1 MLKNFILNSS
11 DFVFNKKKIN
21 TDKDPFEIFKQIY
34 LNYEN
39 TFILES
45 LTGPKE
51 LSEFSVIG
59 FDPEFT
65 IKFDKNKFQIYK
77 KGKIISKKKVRDPL
91 TELRTILPIVNE
103 KRLRYRYIG
112 GAVGYVS
119 YDAIKFWE
127 KLPHERTNVLFPLME
142 FGIYTDGVI
151 HDRRDK
157 AIYYFHIGKKSRLAE
172 LERILNA
179 TPKHFDRPFSFSK
192 PVSEETRSN
201 FISKVKKGKD
211 YVYEG
216 EVFQIVLSRKFV
228 FKIRGDP
235 MIVYENLRKMN
246 PSPYMYFFKRKKR
259 FIIGSSPEMLL
270 RVMNGKIETFPIA
283 GTRPITEK
291 ESENRRLKKELLKD
305 KKELAEHTMLVDLAR
320 NDLGRV
326 CKFGS
331 VRSKELMIVKRFSHV
346 QHIVSHIIGDLY
358 SKYDCFDAFR
368 SLFPAGTVSGA
379 PKVRAM
385 EIISELEESSRGPY
399 AGALGYFSF
408 NRCCDFAIII
418 RSLFINNNRAFVQSG
433 AGIVMDSIPRNEYL
447 ETEHKA
453 GALFSALKASGRQN
467 K

>member
-1 MLKNFILNSS
+1 MLKDFISGS
-11 DFVFNKKKIN
+11 QDFRFSKKKIN
-21 TDKDPFEIFKQIY
+21 TDKNPFEIFKQIY
-34 LNYEN
+34 TNYEN
-39 TFILES
+39 VFILES

-65 IKFDKNKFQIYK
+65 VKCDKGKFQIYR
-77 KGKIISKKKVRDPL
+77 KGKIISERKVKDPL
-91 TELRTILPIVNE
+91 AELRRILPIVND
-103 KRLRYRYIG
+103 KKLRYIG

-119 YDAIKFWE
+119 YDAIRFWE
-127 KLPHERTNVLFPLME
+127 QLPSKRANNTFPLME
-142 FGIYTDGVI
+142 FGIYTDGLI
-151 HDRRDK
+151 HDRKDK
-157 AIYYFHIGKKSRLAE
+157 ATYYFHIGKKSRLVE
-172 LERILNA
+172 LEKLLNSKSKYLDNSFYFSRPISE
-179 TPKHFDRPFSFSK
+179 TSKSHF
-192 PVSEETRSN
+192 V
-201 FISKVKKGKD
+201 SKVKKAKD

-216 EVFQIVLSRKFV
+216 EVFQVVISRKFV
-228 FKIRGDP
+228 FEVHGDP
-235 MIVYENLRKMN
+235 IILYENLRKLN

-270 RVMNGKIETFPIA
+270 RVINDKIETFPIA
-283 GTRPITEK
+283 GTRPITNK
-291 ESENRRLKKELLKD
+291 ESENRRLAKELLRD

-331 VRSKELMIVKRFSHV
+331 VQPKELMIVKRFSHV
-346 QHIVSHIIGDLY
+346 QHIVSHITGDLY

-385 EIISELEESSRGPY
+385 EVISELEESSRGPY

-418 RSLFINNNRAFVQSG
+418 RSLFINGNNAFIQAG
-433 AGIVMDSIPRNEYL
+433 AGIVMDSIPKNEYL
-447 ETEHKA
+447 ETEQKA
-453 GALFSALKASGRQN
+453 GALFSAMKATRKQT

>member
-1 MLKNFILNSS
+1 MLKDFISGS
-11 DFVFNKKKIN
+11 QDFTFSKKKIN
-21 TDKDPFEIFKQIY
+21 TDKNPFEIFKQIY
-34 LNYEN
+34 MNYEN
-39 TFILES
+39 VFILES

-65 IKFDKNKFQIYK
+65 VKCDKGKFQIYR
-77 KGKIISKKKVRDPL
+77 KGKIISEKKVKDPL
-91 TELRTILPIVNE
+91 AELRRILPIVND
-103 KRLRYRYIG
+103 KKLRYIG

-119 YDAIKFWE
+119 YDAIRFWE
-127 KLPHERTNVLFPLME
+127 QLPSQRSSNMFPLME
-142 FGIYTDGVI
+142 FGIYTDGLI
-151 HDRRDK
+151 HDRKDK
-157 AIYYFHIGKKSRLAE
+157 ATYYFHIGKKSRLAE
-172 LERILNA
+172 LEKLLNSKSKYLDNSFYFSRPISE
-179 TPKHFDRPFSFSK
+179 TSKSHF
-192 PVSEETRSN
+192 V
-201 FISKVKKGKD
+201 SKVKKAKD

-216 EVFQIVLSRKFV
+216 EVFQVVISRKFV
-228 FKIRGDP
+228 FEVHGDP
-235 MIVYENLRKMN
+235 IVLYENLRKLN

-270 RVMNGKIETFPIA
+270 RVINDKIETFPIA
-283 GTRPITEK
+283 GTRPITNK
-291 ESENRRLKKELLKD
+291 ESENRRLAKELLRD

-331 VRSKELMIVKRFSHV
+331 VQPKELMIVKRFSHV
-346 QHIVSHIIGDLY
+346 QHIVSHITGDLY

-385 EIISELEESSRGPY
+385 EVISELEESSRGPY

-418 RSLFINNNRAFVQSG
+418 RSLFINGNNAFIQAG
-433 AGIVMDSIPRNEYL
+433 AGIVMDSIPKNEYL
-447 ETEHKA
+447 ETEQKA
-453 GALFSALKASGRQN
+453 GALFSAMKATRKQM

>member
-1 MLKNFILNSS
+1 MLKDFISGS
-11 DFVFNKKKIN
+11 QDFTFSKKKIN
-21 TDKDPFEIFKQIY
+21 TDTNPFEIFKQIY
-34 LNYEN
+34 MNYEN
-39 TFILES
+39 VFILES

-65 IKFDKNKFQIYK
+65 VKCDKGKFQIYR
-77 KGKIISKKKVRDPL
+77 KGKIISEKKVKDPL
-91 TELRTILPIVNE
+91 AELRSILPIVND
-103 KRLRYRYIG
+103 KKLRYIG

-119 YDAIKFWE
+119 YDAIRFWE
-127 KLPHERTNVLFPLME
+127 QLPSKRASNMFPLME
-142 FGIYTDGVI
+142 FGIYTDGLI
-151 HDRRDK
+151 HDRKDK
-157 AIYYFHIGKKSRLAE
+157 ATYYFHIGKKSRLAE
-172 LERILNA
+172 LEKLLNSKSKYLDNSFYFSRPISE
-179 TPKHFDRPFSFSK
+179 TSKRHF
-192 PVSEETRSN
+192 V
-201 FISKVKKGKD
+201 SKVKKAKD

-216 EVFQIVLSRKFV
+216 EVFQVVISRKFIFEV
-228 FKIRGDP
+228 HGDP
-235 MIVYENLRKMN
+235 ILLYENLRKLN

-270 RVMNGKIETFPIA
+270 RVINDKIETFPIA
-283 GTRPITEK
+283 GTRPITSK
-291 ESENRRLKKELLKD
+291 ESENRRLAKELLRD

-331 VRSKELMIVKRFSHV
+331 VQPQELMIVKRFSHV
-346 QHIVSHIIGDLY
+346 QHIVSHITGDLY

-385 EIISELEESSRGPY
+385 EVISELEESSRGPY

-418 RSLFINNNRAFVQSG
+418 RSLFINGNKAFIQAG
-433 AGIVMDSIPRNEYL
+433 AGIVMDSIPKNEYL

-453 GALFSALKASGRQN
+453 GALFSAMKATRKQM

>member
-1 MLKNFILNSS
+1 MLKDFISGS
-11 DFVFNKKKIN
+11 QDFTFTKKKIN
-21 TDKDPFEIFKQIY
+21 TDGNPFQIFKQIY
-34 LNYEN
+34 MNYEN
-39 TFILES
+39 VFILES

-65 IKFDKNKFQIYK
+65 VKCDKGKFQIYR
-77 KGKIISKKKVRDPL
+77 KGRIISEKKVKDPL
-91 TELRTILPIVNE
+91 AELRRILPIVND
-103 KRLRYRYIG
+103 KKLRYIG

-119 YDAIKFWE
+119 YDAIRFWE
-127 KLPHERTNVLFPLME
+127 RLPSKRASNMFPLME
-142 FGIYTDGVI
+142 FGIYTDGLI
-151 HDRRDK
+151 HDRKDK
-157 AIYYFHIGKKSRLAE
+157 ATYYFHIGKKSRLAE
-172 LERILNA
+172 LEKILD
-179 TPKHFDRPFSFSK
+179 TSPKQLDKSFTFTK
-192 PVSEETRSN
+192 PVSETAKSN
-201 FISKVKKGKD
+201 FIAKVKKAKD

-216 EVFQIVLSRKFV
+216 EVFQVVISRKFIFNV
-228 FKIRGDP
+228 RGDP
-235 MIVYENLRKMN
+235 MILYENLRKLN

-270 RVMNGKIETFPIA
+270 RVINDKIETFPIA
-283 GTRPITEK
+283 GTRPITNK
-291 ESENRRLKKELLKD
+291 ESENRRLKKELLRD

-331 VRSKELMIVKRFSHV
+331 VQPKELMIVKRFSHV
-346 QHIVSHIIGDLY
+346 QHIVSHITGDLY

-385 EIISELEESSRGPY
+385 EVISELEESSRGPY

-408 NRCCDFAIII
+408 NRCCDFAIVI
-418 RSLFINNNRAFVQSG
+418 RSLFINGNNAFIQAG
-433 AGIVMDSIPRNEYL
+433 AGIVMDSIPTNEYH

-453 GALFSALKASGRQN
+453 GALFSAMKATRKQ
-467 K
+467 KK

>member
-1 MLKNFILNSS
+1 MSGSN
-11 DFVFNKKKIN
+11 DFKFNKKKIN
-21 TDKDPFEIFKQIY
+21 TSKDPFEIFKQIY
-34 LNYEN
+34 MNYEN

-59 FDPEFT
+59 FDPEF
-65 IKFDKNKFQIYK
+65 IVKCDEKKFQIYK
-77 KGKIISKKKVRDPL
+77 KGKIISEKKVRDPL
-91 TELRTILPIVNE
+91 AELRKILPKVNE
-103 KRLRYRYIG
+103 KRLRYIG
-112 GAVGYVS
+112 GAVGYMS

-127 KLPHERTNVLFPLME
+127 KLPLKSSNNMFPIME
-142 FGIYTDGVI
+142 FGIYTDGLI
-151 HDRRDK
+151 HDRKEK
-157 AIYYFHIGKKSRLAE
+157 AIHYFHIGEKSRIAE
-172 LERILNA
+172 LEKILDS
-179 TPKHFDRPFSFSK
+179 TPKHLDESFSFSK
-192 PVSEETRSN
+192 PISETSKSN
-201 FISKVKKGKD
+201 FVSKVKKAKN

-216 EVFQIVLSRKFV
+216 EVFQVVISRKFI

-235 MIVYENLRKMN
+235 MILYENLRKLN

-270 RVMNGKIETFPIA
+270 RVINGRIETFPIA
-283 GTRPITEK
+283 GTRPVTDK
-291 ESENRRLKKELLKD
+291 ESENKRLRRELLRD

-331 VRSKELMIVKRFSHV
+331 VQPKELMIVKRFSHV
-346 QHIVSHIIGDLY
+346 QHLVSHITGDLY
-358 SKYDCFDAFR
+358 GKYDCFDAFR

-385 EIISELEESSRGPY
+385 EVISELEDSSRGPY

-418 RSLFINNNRAFVQSG
+418 RSLFINGKKAFIQSG
-433 AGIVMDSIPRNEYL
+433 AGIVMDSIPTNEYL
-447 ETEHKA
+447 ETQHKA
-453 GALFSALKASGRQN
+453 GALFSAMQATRKQT

>member
-1 MLKNFILNSS
+1 MLKDFISS
-11 DFVFNKKKIN
+11 SRDFTLNKKKIN
-21 TDKDPFEIFKQIY
+21 TDRDPFEIFKQIY
-34 LNYEN
+34 ASYDSA
-39 TFILES
+39 FILES

-59 FDPEFT
+59 FEPEYT
-65 IKFDKNKFQIYK
+65 VKCDRGRFQIYRNE
-77 KGKIISKKKVRDPL
+77 KIISEKKVKDPL
-91 TELRTILPIVNE
+91 LELRRIMPTINE
-103 KRLRYRYIG
+103 KKLRYIG

-127 KLPHERTNVLFPLME
+127 KLPTKRANNMFPLME
-142 FGIYTDGVI
+142 FGIYTDGLI
-151 HDRRDK
+151 HDKRDK
-157 AIYYFHIGKKSRLAE
+157 ATYYFHIGKKSRLAE
-172 LERILNA
+172 IEKILNSKKQFLA
-179 TPKHFDRPFSFSK
+179 KSFSFSK
-192 PVSEETRSN
+192 PVSETTKSK
-201 FISKVKKGKD
+201 FISKVKKAKE

-216 EVFQIVLSRKFV
+216 EVFQVVISRKFN
-228 FKIRGDP
+228 FMIHGDP
-235 MIVYENLRKMN
+235 MHIYKNLRKLN

-270 RVMNGKIETFPIA
+270 RVINNRIETFPIA
-283 GTRPITEK
+283 GTRPVTHK
-291 ESENRRLKKELLKD
+291 ESENRKLKNELLSD

-331 VRSKELMIVKRFSHV
+331 VQPKELMIVKRFSHV
-346 QHIVSHIIGDLY
+346 QHLVSHIVGDLY
-358 SKYDCFDAFR
+358 NEYDCFDAFR

-385 EIISELEESSRGPY
+385 EVISELEKSARGPY

-418 RSLFINNNRAFVQSG
+418 RSLFINGNNAYIQSG
-433 AGIVMDSIPRNEYL
+433 AGIVMDSIPTNEYL

-453 GALFSALKASGRQN
+453 GALFSAMKAAKNQSQ
-467 K
+467 

>member
-1 MLKNFILNSS
+1 MLN
-11 DFVFNKKKIN
+11 DFVSNSHDFTLNKKKIN
-21 TDKDPFEIFKQIY
+21 TDRDPFEIFKQIY
-34 LNYEN
+34 MSYDNA
-39 TFILES
+39 FILES

-65 IKFDKNKFQIYK
+65 VKCDRGRFQIYRNE
-77 KGKIISKKKVRDPL
+77 KIISEKKVKDPL
-91 TELRTILPIVNE
+91 LELRRILPTINE
-103 KRLRYRYIG
+103 KKLRYIG

-127 KLPHERTNVLFPLME
+127 QLPTKRANNMFPLME
-142 FGIYTDGVI
+142 FGIYTDGLI
-151 HDRRDK
+151 HDKRDN
-157 AIYYFHIGKKSRLAE
+157 ATYYFHIGKKSRLAE
-172 LERILNA
+172 IEKILNSKKQDLA
-179 TPKHFDRPFSFSK
+179 KSFSFSK
-192 PVSEETRSN
+192 PVSETTKN
-201 FISKVKKGKD
+201 KFISKVKKAKE

-216 EVFQIVLSRKFV
+216 EVFQVVISRKFN
-228 FKIRGDP
+228 FRIHGDP
-235 MIVYENLRKMN
+235 MHIYENLRKLN

-270 RVMNGKIETFPIA
+270 RVINNRIETFPIA
-283 GTRPITEK
+283 GTRPVTHK
-291 ESENRRLKKELLKD
+291 ESENRKLKNELLSD

-331 VRSKELMIVKRFSHV
+331 VHPKELMIVKRFSHV
-346 QHIVSHIIGDLY
+346 QHLVSHIAGDLY
-358 SKYDCFDAFR
+358 NEYDCFDAFR

-385 EIISELEESSRGPY
+385 EVISELEKSARGPY

-418 RSLFINNNRAFVQSG
+418 RSLFINGNNAYIQSG
-433 AGIVMDSIPRNEYL
+433 AGIVMDSIPTNEYL

-453 GALFSALKASGRQN
+453 GAMFSAMKAAKNQS
-467 K
+467 

>member
-1 MLKNFILNSS
+1 MLKDFISGS
-11 DFVFNKKKIN
+11 QDFTFSKKKIN
-21 TDKDPFEIFKQIY
+21 TDKNPFEIFKQIY
-34 LNYEN
+34 MKYEN
-39 TFILES
+39 VFILES

-65 IKFDKNKFQIYK
+65 VKCDKGKFQIYR
-77 KGKIISKKKVRDPL
+77 KGKIISEKKVKDPL
-91 TELRTILPIVNE
+91 AELRRILPIVND
-103 KRLRYRYIG
+103 KKLRYIG

-119 YDAIKFWE
+119 YDAIRFWE
-127 KLPHERTNVLFPLME
+127 QLPSKRANNMFPLME
-142 FGIYTDGVI
+142 FGIYTDGLI
-151 HDRRDK
+151 HDRKDK
-157 AIYYFHIGKKSRLAE
+157 ATYYFHIGKKSRLVE
-172 LERILNA
+172 LEKLLNSKSKYLDNSFYFSRPISE
-179 TPKHFDRPFSFSK
+179 TSKSHF
-192 PVSEETRSN
+192 V
-201 FISKVKKGKD
+201 SKVKRAKD

-216 EVFQIVLSRKFV
+216 EVFQVVISRKFV
-228 FKIRGDP
+228 FEVHGDP
-235 MIVYENLRKMN
+235 IILYENLRKLN

-270 RVMNGKIETFPIA
+270 RVINDKIETFPIA
-283 GTRPITEK
+283 GTRPITNK
-291 ESENRRLKKELLKD
+291 EGENRRLAKELLRD

-331 VRSKELMIVKRFSHV
+331 VQPKELMIVKRFSHV
-346 QHIVSHIIGDLY
+346 QHIVSHITGDLY

-385 EIISELEESSRGPY
+385 EVISELEESSRGPY

-418 RSLFINNNRAFVQSG
+418 RSLFINGNNAFIQAG
-433 AGIVMDSIPRNEYL
+433 AGIVMDSIPKNEYL
-447 ETEHKA
+447 ETEQKA
-453 GALFSALKASGRQN
+453 GALFSAMKATRKQT

>member
-1 MLKNFILNSS
+1 MLKNFISGS
-11 DFVFNKKKIN
+11 QDFTFSKKKIN
-21 TDKDPFEIFKQIY
+21 TDKNPFEIFKQIY
-34 LNYEN
+34 MNYEN
-39 TFILES
+39 VFILES

-65 IKFDKNKFQIYK
+65 VNCDKGKFQIYR
-77 KGKIISKKKVRDPL
+77 KGKIISEKKVKDPL
-91 TELRTILPIVNE
+91 AELRRILPIVND
-103 KRLRYRYIG
+103 KKLRYIG

-119 YDAIKFWE
+119 YDAIRFWE
-127 KLPHERTNVLFPLME
+127 QLPSKRANNMFPLME
-142 FGIYTDGVI
+142 FGIYTDGLI
-151 HDRRDK
+151 HDRKDK
-157 AIYYFHIGKKSRLAE
+157 ATYYFHIGKKSRLAE
-172 LERILNA
+172 LEKLLNSKSKYLDNSFYFSRPISE
-179 TPKHFDRPFSFSK
+179 TSKNHF
-192 PVSEETRSN
+192 V
-201 FISKVKKGKD
+201 SKVKKAKD

-216 EVFQIVLSRKFV
+216 EVFQVVISRKFV
-228 FKIRGDP
+228 FEVHGDP
-235 MIVYENLRKMN
+235 IILYENLRKLN

-270 RVMNGKIETFPIA
+270 RVINDKIETFPIA
-283 GTRPITEK
+283 GTRPITNK
-291 ESENRRLKKELLKD
+291 ESENRRLAKELLKD

-331 VRSKELMIVKRFSHV
+331 VQPKELMIVKRFSHV
-346 QHIVSHIIGDLY
+346 QHIVSHITGDLY

-385 EIISELEESSRGPY
+385 EVISELEESSRGPY

-418 RSLFINNNRAFVQSG
+418 RSLFINGNNAFIQAG
-433 AGIVMDSIPRNEYL
+433 AGIVMDSIPKNEYL
-447 ETEHKA
+447 ETEQKA
-453 GALFSALKASGRQN
+453 GALFSAMKATRKQT

>member
-1 MLKNFILNSS
+1 MLKDFISGS
-11 DFVFNKKKIN
+11 QDFTFSKKKIN
-21 TDKDPFEIFKQIY
+21 TDKNPFEIFKQIY
-34 LNYEN
+34 MNYEN
-39 TFILES
+39 VFILES

-65 IKFDKNKFQIYK
+65 VKCDKGKFQIYR
-77 KGKIISKKKVRDPL
+77 KGKIISEKKVKDPL
-91 TELRTILPIVNE
+91 AELRSILPIVND
-103 KRLRYRYIG
+103 KKLRYIG

-119 YDAIKFWE
+119 YDAIRFWE
-127 KLPHERTNVLFPLME
+127 QLPSKRASNMFPLME
-142 FGIYTDGVI
+142 FGIYTDGLI
-151 HDRRDK
+151 HDRKDK
-157 AIYYFHIGKKSRLAE
+157 ATYYFHIGKKSRLAE
-172 LERILNA
+172 LEKLLNSKSKYLDNSFYFSRPISE
-179 TPKHFDRPFSFSK
+179 TSKRHF
-192 PVSEETRSN
+192 V
-201 FISKVKKGKD
+201 SKVKKAKD

-216 EVFQIVLSRKFV
+216 EVFQVVISRKFIFEV
-228 FKIRGDP
+228 HGDP
-235 MIVYENLRKMN
+235 ILLYENLRKLN

-270 RVMNGKIETFPIA
+270 RVINDKIETFPIA
-283 GTRPITEK
+283 GTRPITSK
-291 ESENRRLKKELLKD
+291 ESENRRLAKELLRD

-331 VRSKELMIVKRFSHV
+331 VQPQELMIVKRFSHV
-346 QHIVSHIIGDLY
+346 QHIVSHITGDLY

-385 EIISELEESSRGPY
+385 EVISELEESSRGPY

-418 RSLFINNNRAFVQSG
+418 RSLFINGNKAFIQAG
-433 AGIVMDSIPRNEYL
+433 AGIVMDSIPKNEYL

-453 GALFSALKASGRQN
+453 GALFSAMKATRKQM

>member
-1 MLKNFILNSS
+1 MLKDFISGS
-11 DFVFNKKKIN
+11 QDFTFTKKKIN
-21 TDKDPFEIFKQIY
+21 TDKNPFEIFKQIY
-34 LNYEN
+34 MNYEN
-39 TFILES
+39 VFILES

-59 FDPEFT
+59 FDPEFSV
-65 IKFDKNKFQIYK
+65 KCDKGKFQIYR
-77 KGKIISKKKVRDPL
+77 KGKIISEKKVKDPL
-91 TELRTILPIVNE
+91 AELRRILPIVND
-103 KRLRYRYIG
+103 KKLRYIG

-119 YDAIKFWE
+119 YDAIRFWE
-127 KLPHERTNVLFPLME
+127 QLPSKRAINMFPLME
-142 FGIYTDGVI
+142 FGIYTDGLI
-151 HDRRDK
+151 HDRKDK
-157 AIYYFHIGKKSRLAE
+157 VTYYFHIGKKSRLAE
-172 LERILNA
+172 LEKLLNFK
-179 TPKHFDRPFSFSK
+179 PKYLENSFYFSK
-192 PVSEETRSN
+192 PISETSKSH
-201 FISKVKKGKD
+201 FVSKVKKAKD

-216 EVFQIVLSRKFV
+216 EVFQVVISRKFIFEV
-228 FKIRGDP
+228 YGDP
-235 MIVYENLRKMN
+235 IILYENLRKLN

-270 RVMNGKIETFPIA
+270 RVINGKIETFPIA
-283 GTRPITEK
+283 GTRPITNR
-291 ESENRRLKKELLKD
+291 ESENRRLAKELLRD

-331 VRSKELMIVKRFSHV
+331 VQPKELMIVKRFSHV
-346 QHIVSHIIGDLY
+346 QHIVSHITGDLY

-385 EIISELEESSRGPY
+385 EVISELEESSRGPY

-418 RSLFINNNRAFVQSG
+418 RSLFINGNNAFIQAG
-433 AGIVMDSIPRNEYL
+433 AGIVMDSIPKNEYL
-447 ETEHKA
+447 ETQHKA
-453 GALFSALKASGRQN
+453 GALFSAMKATRKQM

>member
-1 MLKNFILNSS
+1 MLKDFISGS
-11 DFVFNKKKIN
+11 QDFRFSKKKIN
-21 TDKDPFEIFKQIY
+21 TDKNPFEIFKQIY
-34 LNYEN
+34 MNYEN
-39 TFILES
+39 VFILES

-65 IKFDKNKFQIYK
+65 VKCDKGKFQIYR
-77 KGKIISKKKVRDPL
+77 KGKIISERKVKDPL
-91 TELRTILPIVNE
+91 AELRRILPIVND
-103 KRLRYRYIG
+103 KKLRYIG

-119 YDAIKFWE
+119 YDAIRFWE
-127 KLPHERTNVLFPLME
+127 QLPSKRANNMFPLME
-142 FGIYTDGVI
+142 FGIYTDGLI
-151 HDRRDK
+151 HDRKDK
-157 AIYYFHIGKKSRLAE
+157 ATYYFHIGKKSRLAE
-172 LERILNA
+172 LEKLLNSKSKYLDNSFYFSRPISE
-179 TPKHFDRPFSFSK
+179 TSKSHF
-192 PVSEETRSN
+192 V
-201 FISKVKKGKD
+201 SKVKKAKD

-216 EVFQIVLSRKFV
+216 EVFQVVISRKFIFEV
-228 FKIRGDP
+228 HGDP
-235 MIVYENLRKMN
+235 ITLYENLRKLN

-270 RVMNGKIETFPIA
+270 RVINDKIETFPIA
-283 GTRPITEK
+283 GTRPITNK
-291 ESENRRLKKELLKD
+291 ESENRRLAKELLRD

-320 NDLGRV
+320 NDMGRV

-331 VRSKELMIVKRFSHV
+331 VQPKELMIVKRFSHV
-346 QHIVSHIIGDLY
+346 QHIVSHITGDLY

-385 EIISELEESSRGPY
+385 EVISELEESSRGPY

-418 RSLFINNNRAFVQSG
+418 RSLFINGNNAFIQAG
-433 AGIVMDSIPRNEYL
+433 AGIVMDSIPKNEYL
-447 ETEHKA
+447 ETEQKA
-453 GALFSALKASGRQN
+453 GALFSAMKATRKQT

>member
-1 MLKNFILNSS
+1 MLNDIISS
-11 DFVFNKKKIN
+11 SRVFTLNKKKIN
-21 TDKDPFEIFKQIY
+21 TDRDPFEIFKQIY
-34 LNYEN
+34 MSYDNA
-39 TFILES
+39 FILES

-65 IKFDKNKFQIYK
+65 VKCDRGRFQIYQNE
-77 KGKIISKKKVRDPL
+77 KIISEKKVKDPL
-91 TELRTILPIVNE
+91 LELRRILPTINE
-103 KRLRYRYIG
+103 KKIRYIG

-127 KLPHERTNVLFPLME
+127 QLPTKRANNMFPLME
-142 FGIYTDGVI
+142 FGIYTDGLI
-151 HDRRDK
+151 HDKRDK
-157 AIYYFHIGKKSRLAE
+157 ATYYFHIGKNSRLAE
-172 LERILNA
+172 IKKILNS
-179 TPKHFDRPFSFSK
+179 KKQDLVRSFSFSK
-192 PVSEETRSN
+192 PVSETTKN
-201 FISKVKKGKD
+201 KFISKVKKAKE

-216 EVFQIVLSRKFV
+216 EVFQVVISRKFN
-228 FKIRGDP
+228 FRIRGDP
-235 MIVYENLRKMN
+235 MHIYENLRKLN

-259 FIIGSSPEMLL
+259 VIIGSSPEMLL
-270 RVMNGKIETFPIA
+270 RVINNRIETFPIA
-283 GTRPITEK
+283 GTRPVTHK
-291 ESENRRLKKELLKD
+291 ESENRQLRNELLSD

-331 VRSKELMIVKRFSHV
+331 VQPKELMIVKRFSHV
-346 QHIVSHIIGDLY
+346 QHLVSHIAGDLY
-358 SKYDCFDAFR
+358 NEYDCFDAFR

-385 EIISELEESSRGPY
+385 EIISELEKTARGPY

-418 RSLFINNNRAFVQSG
+418 RSLFINGKKAYIQSG
-433 AGIVMDSIPRNEYL
+433 AGIVMDSIPTNEYL

-453 GALFSALKASGRQN
+453 GAMFSAMKAARNQSQ
-467 K
+467 

>member
-1 MLKNFILNSS
+1 MLNDFISSSHDFTLN
-11 DFVFNKKKIN
+11 KEKIN
-21 TDKDPFEIFKQIY
+21 TDRDPFEIFKQIY
-34 LNYEN
+34 MSYDNA
-39 TFILES
+39 FILES

-65 IKFDKNKFQIYK
+65 VKCDRERFHIYRNE
-77 KGKIISKKKVRDPL
+77 KIISEKKVKDPL
-91 TELRTILPIVNE
+91 LELRRILPTINE
-103 KRLRYRYIG
+103 KKLRYIG

-127 KLPHERTNVLFPLME
+127 QLPTKRANNMFPLME
-142 FGIYTDGVI
+142 FGIYTDGLI
-151 HDRRDK
+151 HDKRDN
-157 AIYYFHIGKKSRLAE
+157 ATYYFHIGKKSRLAE
-172 LERILNA
+172 IEKILNSKKQDLA
-179 TPKHFDRPFSFSK
+179 KSFSFSK
-192 PVSEETRSN
+192 PVSEITKN
-201 FISKVKKGKD
+201 KFISKVKKAKE

-216 EVFQIVLSRKFV
+216 EVFQVVISRKFN
-228 FKIRGDP
+228 FRIHGDP
-235 MIVYENLRKMN
+235 MHIYENLRKLN

-270 RVMNGKIETFPIA
+270 RVINNRIETFPIA
-283 GTRPITEK
+283 GTRPVTHK
-291 ESENRRLKKELLKD
+291 ESENRKLKNELLSD

-331 VRSKELMIVKRFSHV
+331 VQPKELMIVKRFSHV
-346 QHIVSHIIGDLY
+346 QHLVSHIAGDLY
-358 SKYDCFDAFR
+358 NEYDCFDAFR

-385 EIISELEESSRGPY
+385 EVISELEKSARGPY

-418 RSLFINNNRAFVQSG
+418 RSLFINGNNAYIQSG
-433 AGIVMDSIPRNEYL
+433 AGIVMDSIPTNEYL

-453 GALFSALKASGRQN
+453 GAMFSAMKAAKNQS
-467 K
+467 

>member
-1 MLKNFILNSS
+1 MLKDFISGS
-11 DFVFNKKKIN
+11 QDFRFSKKKIN
-21 TDKDPFEIFKQIY
+21 TDKNPFEIFKQIY
-34 LNYEN
+34 MNYEN
-39 TFILES
+39 VFILES

-65 IKFDKNKFQIYK
+65 VKCDKGKFQIYR
-77 KGKIISKKKVRDPL
+77 KGKIISERKVKDPL
-91 TELRTILPIVNE
+91 AELRRILPIVND
-103 KRLRYRYIG
+103 KKLRYIG

-119 YDAIKFWE
+119 YDAIRFWE
-127 KLPHERTNVLFPLME
+127 QLPSKRANNMFPLME
-142 FGIYTDGVI
+142 FGIYTDGLI
-151 HDRRDK
+151 HDRKDK
-157 AIYYFHIGKKSRLAE
+157 ATYYFHIGKKSRLAE
-172 LERILNA
+172 LEKLLSSKSKYLDNSFYFSRPISETSKN
-179 TPKHFDRPFSFSK
+179 HF
-192 PVSEETRSN
+192 V
-201 FISKVKKGKD
+201 SKVKKAKD

-216 EVFQIVLSRKFV
+216 EVFQVVISRKFIFEV
-228 FKIRGDP
+228 HGDP
-235 MIVYENLRKMN
+235 IILYENLRKLN

-270 RVMNGKIETFPIA
+270 RVINDKIETFPIA
-283 GTRPITEK
+283 GTRPITNK
-291 ESENRRLKKELLKD
+291 ESENRRLAKELLRD

-331 VRSKELMIVKRFSHV
+331 VQPKELMIVKRFSHV
-346 QHIVSHIIGDLY
+346 QHIVSHITGDLY

-385 EIISELEESSRGPY
+385 EVISELEESSRGPY

-418 RSLFINNNRAFVQSG
+418 RSLFINGNNAFIQAG
-433 AGIVMDSIPRNEYL
+433 AGIVMDSIPKNEYL
-447 ETEHKA
+447 ETEQKA
-453 GALFSALKASGRQN
+453 GALFSAMKATRKQT

>member
-1 MLKNFILNSS
+1 MLKDFISGS
-11 DFVFNKKKIN
+11 QDFRFSKKKIN
-21 TDKDPFEIFKQIY
+21 TDKNPFEIFRQIY
-34 LNYEN
+34 TNYEN
-39 TFILES
+39 VFILES

-65 IKFDKNKFQIYK
+65 VKCDKGKFQIYR
-77 KGKIISKKKVRDPL
+77 KGKIISERKVKDPL
-91 TELRTILPIVNE
+91 AELRRILPIVND
-103 KRLRYRYIG
+103 KKLRYIG

-119 YDAIKFWE
+119 YDAIRFWE
-127 KLPHERTNVLFPLME
+127 QLPSKRANNMFPLME
-142 FGIYTDGVI
+142 FGIYTDGLI
-151 HDRRDK
+151 HDRKDK
-157 AIYYFHIGKKSRLAE
+157 ATYYFHIGKKSRLVE
-172 LERILNA
+172 LEKLLNSKSKYLDNSFYFSRPISE
-179 TPKHFDRPFSFSK
+179 TSKSHF
-192 PVSEETRSN
+192 V
-201 FISKVKKGKD
+201 SKVKKAKD

-216 EVFQIVLSRKFV
+216 EVFQVVISRKFV
-228 FKIRGDP
+228 FEVHGDP
-235 MIVYENLRKMN
+235 IILYENLRKLN

-270 RVMNGKIETFPIA
+270 RVINDKIETFPIA
-283 GTRPITEK
+283 GTRPITNK
-291 ESENRRLKKELLKD
+291 ESENRRLAKELLRD

-331 VRSKELMIVKRFSHV
+331 VQPKELMIVKRFSHV
-346 QHIVSHIIGDLY
+346 QHIVSHITGDLY

-385 EIISELEESSRGPY
+385 EVISELEESSRGPY

-418 RSLFINNNRAFVQSG
+418 RSLFINGNNAFIQAG
-433 AGIVMDSIPRNEYL
+433 AGIVMDSIPKNEYL
-447 ETEHKA
+447 ETEQKA
-453 GALFSALKASGRQN
+453 GALFSAMKATRKQT